1 MSQRVNKWH
10 LIVIV
15 VAVAVTLAIMLPR
28 HHHPS
33 PTSNSTA
40 NLSPATGLHTFAHM
54 GAMGVPASTSDA
66 DFNASMVASTT
77 FHVDGSLLARAS
89 FSLVDDTDACVQG
102 YLMPSQRAQRPQHLR
117 LVGPGVHDLL
127 GHAQHALVRMGQPQ
141 WRLLRRRPGPGL
153 YLALGS
159 PEVGGRHGHRHV
171 RADL

>member
-102 YLMPSQRAQRPQHLR
+102 YLMPASAPNDPSTYDSLGQEFTISSAMPNMRWYEWDNLNGDYYVVAQ
-117 LVGPGVHDLL
+117 
-127 GHAQHALVRMGQPQ
+127 GQDCT
-141 WRLLRRRPGPGL
+141 WRL
-153 YLALGS
+153 
-159 PEVGGRHGHRHV
+159 
-171 RADL
+171 DLQK